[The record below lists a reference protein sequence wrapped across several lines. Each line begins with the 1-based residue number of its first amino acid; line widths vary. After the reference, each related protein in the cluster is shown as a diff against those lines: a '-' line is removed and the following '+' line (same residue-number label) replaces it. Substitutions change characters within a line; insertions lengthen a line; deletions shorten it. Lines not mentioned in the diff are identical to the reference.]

1 MCSSDRVATAEG
13 AAFGA
18 AVLAA
23 TGAGWF
29 PSVGAAAAAMVRATD
44 TVDPGPDAATY
55 DALHRE
61 AWAGLYPALRS
72 TSYRLGEA

>member
-1 MCSSDRVATAEG
+1 
-13 AAFGA
+13 
-18 AVLAA
+18 
-23 TGAGWF
+23 
-29 PSVGAAAAAMVRATD
+29 MVRATD